1 MEDRCVDK
9 VQAQRDNNVQC
20 LHPLTSV
27 WSCPVVGGK
36 SKMKFRDDGIAKEH
50 ASGPLQTVVVGN
62 ASTSGKLEG
71 D

>member
-1 MEDRCVDK
+1 M
-9 VQAQRDNNVQC
+9 
-20 LHPLTSV
+20 T
-27 WSCPVVGGK
+27 
-36 SKMKFRDDGIAKEH
+36 FRDDGIAKEH